1 MCLEPERLDP
11 DVTLV
16 RIPNDPT
23 TDPSN
28 TKKMTQLLRDDA
40 NATGYYQMT
49 LFGILHSNHVDINT
63 VLDALAAWF
72 CDTEIRGF

>member
-28 TKKMTQLLRDDA
+28 AKKMTQFLRDDA
-40 NATGYYQMT
+40 MGYYQMT
-49 LFGILHSNHVDINT
+49 LFGIIHSNHVDT
-63 VLDALAAWF
+63 DTMLDALAAWF